1 MVNDESS
8 AGRNAAIL
16 GATAVAVGVL
26 FLYPTSS
33 NRGTSVQRPGQLAP
47 AGIVAAPGTT
57 PAGGGTTGTGGGT
70 GTTGTGTGGGT
81 GTTGTGGGAGTSS
94 SASIVVNGS
103 PGDTPFGPVQVQ
115 LTIKA
120 GKIVSASAI
129 VFPQGSGRD
138 QEINAYA
145 IPILQQE
152 TVAAQSAQIDS
163 VSGATYTSGGYQQS
177 LQSALDAAH
186 LK

>member
-1 MVNDESS
+1 MVSNEASG
-8 AGRNAAIL
+8 AGRNAAIV

-26 FLYPTSS
+26 LLYPTST
-33 NRGTSVQRPGQLAP
+33 NRGTSQQRPGQLAP
-47 AGIVAAPGTT
+47 AGIVTGPGAVPTPGSTPTAGST
-57 PAGGGTTGTGGGT
+57 PAA
-70 GTTGTGTGGGT
+70 
-81 GTTGTGGGAGTSS
+81 GGAAS

-120 GKIVSASAI
+120 GKIVSATAI

-138 QEINAYA
+138 QEINSYA

-152 TVAAQSAQIDS
+152 TVAAQSAQIDA
-163 VSGATYTSGGYQQS
+163 VSGASYTSAGYQQS

>member
-1 MVNDESS
+1 MVSNQASG
-8 AGRNAAIL
+8 AGRNAAIV
-16 GATAVAVGVL
+16 GATALAVGVL
-26 FLYPTSS
+26 LLYPTST
-33 NRGTSVQRPGQLAP
+33 NRGTSQQRPGQLAP
-47 AGIVAAPGTT
+47 AGIVTGPGAVPTPGSTPTAGST
-57 PAGGGTTGTGGGT
+57 PAA
-70 GTTGTGTGGGT
+70 
-81 GTTGTGGGAGTSS
+81 GGAAS

-120 GKIVSASAI
+120 GKIVTATAI

-152 TVAAQSAQIDS
+152 TVAAQSAQIDA
-163 VSGATYTSGGYQQS
+163 VSGASYTSAGYQQS

>member
-1 MVNDESS
+1 MVSNQASG
-8 AGRNAAIL
+8 AGRNAAIV

-26 FLYPTSS
+26 LLYPTST
-33 NRGTSVQRPGQLAP
+33 NRGSSQQRPGQLAP
-47 AGIVAAPGTT
+47 AGIVTGPGAAPATGST
-57 PAGGGTTGTGGGT
+57 PATGGSPPAT
-70 GTTGTGTGGGT
+70 GTTGGSGT
-81 GTTGTGGGAGTSS
+81 AASTSM
-94 SASIVVNGS
+94 VVNGS

-120 GKIVSASAI
+120 GKIVTATAI

-152 TVAAQSAQIDS
+152 TVAAQSAQIDA
-163 VSGATYTSGGYQQS
+163 VSGASYTSAGYQQS